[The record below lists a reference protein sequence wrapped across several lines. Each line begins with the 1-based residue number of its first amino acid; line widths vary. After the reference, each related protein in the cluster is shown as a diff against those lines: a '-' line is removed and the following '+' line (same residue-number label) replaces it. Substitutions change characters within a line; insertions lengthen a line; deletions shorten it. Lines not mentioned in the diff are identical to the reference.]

1 MKKILKIICETT
13 LFKNIK
19 EEDAEK
25 LLNCLKA
32 SYKSFSKNDI
42 IFLAGETAFETG
54 IIIEGSVQ
62 IVYEDIFGN
71 RNILGILKQ
80 GDLFGE
86 AFSLSETEKIP
97 VSAVSAQNSKILF
110 INSQK
115 ILKSCSDCCE
125 FHHILIENTIRI
137 LALKNVMLNNKI
149 RYLSMRSTREKLL
162 SYLSDMA
169 VISES
174 KVFYIPFD
182 RQQLA
187 DFLCVDR
194 SAMSYQLSILK
205 KEGILDYKKNKFKL
219 LK

>member
-1 MKKILKIICETT
+1 MKKILEIICETP

-19 EEDAEK
+19 KEDAEK
-25 LLNCLKA
+25 LLNCLNA
-32 SYKSFSKNDI
+32 SYKNFLKNDI

-71 RNILGILKQ
+71 RNILSILKQ

-125 FHHILIENTIRI
+125 FHHILIENTVRI

-149 RYLSMRSTREKLL
+149 RYLSMRSIREKLL
-162 SYLSDMA
+162 SYLSDMS

-174 KVFYIPFD
+174 KEFYIPFN

-194 SAMSYQLSILK
+194 SALSYQLSILK